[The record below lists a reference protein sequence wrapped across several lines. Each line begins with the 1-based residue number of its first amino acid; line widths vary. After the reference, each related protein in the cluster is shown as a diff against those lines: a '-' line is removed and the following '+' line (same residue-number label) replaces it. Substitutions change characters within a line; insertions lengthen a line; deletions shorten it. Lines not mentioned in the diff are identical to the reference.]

1 MFDFAFSEMLLTALV
16 ALIVLGPE
24 RLPHAAR
31 RLGRLLGQIQSWSH
45 KLRHSL
51 DELPNGQAWQE
62 MKDTTADL
70 RQQMQ
75 ELQNTVLPAWE
86 RLPEMKTPA
95 DFGID
100 TDDIPSKPTIAHQ
113 GFHTLSLHRRALIQ
127 RRRQPK
133 KHRTIQRRHPPN
145 RQPEEPNITLK

>member
-24 RLPHAAR
+24 RLPHAAH

-100 TDDIPSKPTIAHQ
+100 TEIANQPIIDHHQ
-113 GFHTLSLHRRALIQ
+113 GFHTLSLRRRALIQ
-127 RRRQPK
+127 RRRPPK
-133 KHRTIQRRHPPN
+133 KHRPTHRRPPPN
-145 RQPEEPNITLK
+145 RPPEETDIT